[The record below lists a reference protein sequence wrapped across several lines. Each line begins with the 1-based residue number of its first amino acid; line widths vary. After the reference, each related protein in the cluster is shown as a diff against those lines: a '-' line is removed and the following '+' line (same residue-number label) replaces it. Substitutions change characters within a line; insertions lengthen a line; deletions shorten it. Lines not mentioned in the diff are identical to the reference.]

1 MSKATLLSAR
11 TAEQLLGE
19 LHPLAE
25 QLGSAEGLASLN
37 ASIAQVPRVEN
48 LASLCQFLQRYK
60 ATLLFPIELPAIHQ
74 AFFHIDR
81 YEVRELIAWE
91 RGLADQIFSQELAA
105 ASRRVGRNQLKR
117 LRHLRDQRLVQR
129 YLQAVEKG
137 DAYGWHTVVYAL
149 VLHLFS
155 LPIRQGLAS
164 YAHQTLRGF
173 VESASRHLN
182 LTQQQQHAVLRDA
195 TSDVNQSIE
204 AFLSKCAGSSLQ
216 IVHKR

>member
-1 MSKATLLSAR
+1 MLKATLLSAQ

-25 QLGSAEGLASLN
+25 QLGSAEGLASLT
-37 ASIAQVPRVEN
+37 ASIAQVPPVES
-48 LASLCQFLQRYK
+48 LASLRQFLQKYK

-74 AFFHIDR
+74 AFVHIDR
-81 YEVRELIAWE
+81 YEVRELIVWE
-91 RGLADQIFSQELAA
+91 RGLADQIVSPELAA
-105 ASRRVGRNQLKR
+105 ASRRVGRNQLRR

-129 YLQAVEKG
+129 YIQAVEKG
-137 DAYGWHTVVYAL
+137 EAYGWHTVVYAL

-173 VESASRHLN
+173 VESASRLLE
-182 LTQQQQHAVLRDA
+182 LTQQQRHQALREA
-195 TSDVNQSIE
+195 SSDVNQSIE
-204 AFLSKCAGSSLQ
+204 AFLSKRGGPSLQ
-216 IVHKR
+216 IVQR

>member
-1 MSKATLLSAR
+1 MLKATLLSAQ

-25 QLGSAEGLASLN
+25 QLGSAEGLASLT
-37 ASIAQVPRVEN
+37 ASIAQVPPVES
-48 LASLCQFLQRYK
+48 LASLRQFLQKYK

-74 AFFHIDR
+74 AFVHIDR
-81 YEVRELIAWE
+81 YEVRELIVWE
-91 RGLADQIFSQELAA
+91 RGLADQIVSPELAA
-105 ASRRVGRNQLKR
+105 ASRRVGRNQLRR
-117 LRHLRDQRLVQR
+117 LRHLRDQRVVQR

-137 DAYGWHTVVYAL
+137 EAYGWHTVVYAL

-173 VESASRHLN
+173 VESASRLLE
-182 LTQQQQHAVLRDA
+182 LTQQQRHQALRDA
-195 TSDVNQSIE
+195 SSDVNQSIE
-204 AFLSKCAGSSLQ
+204 AFLSKRGNPSLQ
-216 IVHKR
+216 IVRKR

>member
-1 MSKATLLSAR
+1 MLKATLLSAQ

-25 QLGSAEGLASLN
+25 QLGSAEGLASLTAN
-37 ASIAQVPRVEN
+37 IAQVPPVES
-48 LASLCQFLQRYK
+48 LASLRQFLQKYK

-74 AFFHIDR
+74 AFVHIDR
-81 YEVRELIAWE
+81 YEVRELIVWE
-91 RGLADQIFSQELAA
+91 RGLADQIVSQELAA
-105 ASRRVGRNQLKR
+105 ASRRVGRNQLRR

-129 YLQAVEKG
+129 YIQAVEKG
-137 DAYGWHTVVYAL
+137 EAYGWHTVVYAL

-173 VESASRHLN
+173 VESASRLLE
-182 LTQQQQHAVLRDA
+182 LTQQQRHQALREA
-195 TSDVNQSIE
+195 SSDVNQSIE
-204 AFLSKCAGSSLQ
+204 AFLSKRGGPSLQ
-216 IVHKR
+216 IVQR

>member
-1 MSKATLLSAR
+1 MLKATLLSAQ

-25 QLGSAEGLASLN
+25 QLGSAEGLASLT
-37 ASIAQVPRVEN
+37 ASIAQVPPVES
-48 LASLCQFLQRYK
+48 LASLRQFLQKYK

-74 AFFHIDR
+74 AFVHIDR
-81 YEVRELIAWE
+81 YEVRELIVWE
-91 RGLADQIFSQELAA
+91 RGLADQIVSQELAA
-105 ASRRVGRNQLKR
+105 ASRRVGRNQLRR

-129 YLQAVEKG
+129 YIQAVEKG
-137 DAYGWHTVVYAL
+137 EAYGWHTVVYAL

-173 VESASRHLN
+173 VESASRLLE
-182 LTQQQQHAVLRDA
+182 LTQQQRHQALREA
-195 TSDVNQSIE
+195 SSDVNQSIE
-204 AFLSKCAGSSLQ
+204 AFLSKRGGPSLQ
-216 IVHKR
+216 IVQR

>member
-1 MSKATLLSAR
+1 MSKATLLTAQ

-25 QLGSAEGLASLN
+25 QLGSAEGLASLT
-37 ASIAQVPRVEN
+37 AGIAQVPRVES
-48 LASLCQFLQRYK
+48 LASLQQFLQKYK
-60 ATLLFPIELPAIHQ
+60 TTLLFPLELPAIHQ
-74 AFFHIDR
+74 AFVHIDR
-81 YEVRELIAWE
+81 YEVRELIVWE

-105 ASRRVGRNQLKR
+105 ASRRVGRNQLRR

-129 YLQAVEKG
+129 YIQAVEKG
-137 DAYGWHTVVYAL
+137 EAHGWHTVVYAL

-173 VESASRHLN
+173 VESASRRLA
-182 LTQQQQHAVLRDA
+182 LTQQQRHAVLRDA
-195 TSDVNQSIE
+195 SSDVNQSIE
-204 AFLSKCAGSSLQ
+204 AFLSKPGEPSLQ
-216 IVHKR
+216 IIQKR

>member
-1 MSKATLLSAR
+1 MSKATLLSVQ

-25 QLGSAEGLASLN
+25 QLGSAEGLASLT
-37 ASIAQVPRVEN
+37 ASIAQVPPVES
-48 LASLCQFLQRYK
+48 LASLRQFLQKYK

-74 AFFHIDR
+74 AFVHIDR
-81 YEVRELIAWE
+81 YEVRELIVWE
-91 RGLADQIFSQELAA
+91 RGLADQIVSPELAA
-105 ASRRVGRNQLKR
+105 ASRRVGRNQLRR

-129 YLQAVEKG
+129 YIQAVEKG
-137 DAYGWHTVVYAL
+137 EAYGWHTVVYAL

-173 VESASRHLN
+173 VESASRLLE
-182 LTQQQQHAVLRDA
+182 LTQQQRHQALREA
-195 TSDVNQSIE
+195 SSDVNQSIE
-204 AFLSKCAGSSLQ
+204 AFLSKRGGPSLQ
-216 IVHKR
+216 IVQR

>member
-1 MSKATLLSAR
+1 MLKATLLSAQ

-25 QLGSAEGLASLN
+25 QLGSAEGLASLT
-37 ASIAQVPRVEN
+37 ASMAQVPPVES
-48 LASLCQFLQRYK
+48 LASLREFLQKYK

-74 AFFHIDR
+74 AFVHIDR
-81 YEVRELIAWE
+81 YEVRELIVWE
-91 RGLADQIFSQELAA
+91 RGLADQIVSQELAA
-105 ASRRVGRNQLKR
+105 ASRRVGRNQLRR

-129 YLQAVEKG
+129 YIQAVEKG
-137 DAYGWHTVVYAL
+137 EAYGWHTVVYAL

-173 VESASRHLN
+173 VESASRLLE
-182 LTQQQQHAVLRDA
+182 LTQQQRHQALREA
-195 TSDVNQSIE
+195 SSDVNQSIE
-204 AFLSKCAGSSLQ
+204 AFLSKRGEPSLQ
-216 IVHKR
+216 IVQR